1 MSFALRRRILS
12 CCSINKQVEYILNG
26 EGGNDLI
33 PTIMKEQMEV
43 SIRVTPQQAF
53 DFIKQQVDANEGFDE
68 DTRPVRVHD
77 SAYLK
82 QLLES

>member
-1 MSFALRRRILS
+1 M
-12 CCSINKQVEYILNG
+12 
-26 EGGNDLI
+26 

-68 DTRPVRVHD
+68 DTDQCWCMIQPI
-77 SAYLK
+77 
-82 QLLES
+82 

>member
-1 MSFALRRRILS
+1 MRLCRLLSDEGSFRAVVG
-12 CCSINKQVEYILNG
+12 KE
-26 EGGNDLI
+26 
-33 PTIMKEQMEV
+33 TIAVICAMKEQMEV

>member
-1 MSFALRRRILS
+1 M
-12 CCSINKQVEYILNG
+12 
-26 EGGNDLI
+26 

-77 SAYLK
+77 SCLFEATSGELMSSAVCVIFDCNIYIDVAERMLRRA
-82 QLLES
+82 

>member
-1 MSFALRRRILS
+1 M
-12 CCSINKQVEYILNG
+12 
-26 EGGNDLI
+26 

-68 DTRPVRVHD
+68 DTRPARVHD

>member
-1 MSFALRRRILS
+1 M
-12 CCSINKQVEYILNG
+12 
-26 EGGNDLI
+26 
-33 PTIMKEQMEV
+33 PTIMNRWKSAFV
-43 SIRVTPQQAF
+43 SLLSRLF
-53 DFIKQQVDANEGFDE
+53 DFIKQQVDTNEGFDE

>member
-1 MSFALRRRILS
+1 M
-12 CCSINKQVEYILNG
+12 
-26 EGGNDLI
+26 

-43 SIRVTPQQAF
+43 SIRVTPQQVF
-53 DFIKQQVDANEGFDE
+53 DFIKQQVDTNGGFDE
-68 DTRPVRVHD
+68 DARPVRVHG

>member
-1 MSFALRRRILS
+1 M
-12 CCSINKQVEYILNG
+12 
-26 EGGNDLI
+26 

-77 SAYLK
+77 SAYL
-82 QLLES
+82 QATSGELMSSAVCVIFDCNIYIDVAERMLRRA